1 MTRLERG
8 ELLQEIADLEIEL
21 EEERERN
28 RPKDRPKAEAV
39 ARAIAKAAGLPVPMY
54 NGPSLDAPDVAVCVK
69 PNTEIGFDA
78 PVAFYDR
85 GKLETSEFAV
95 AMFVQVNLGKRLQ
108 HHDAL
113 QFPDGSIIKLTTL
126 KAGQYAHILQVP
138 VELTRRLDAACQN
151 VFKAYEEFLEGVK
164 D

>member
-1 MTRLERG
+1 MCDYSIESFASRDAVKGDKLIVREFTTGSRG
-8 ELLQEIADLEIEL
+8 FC
-21 EEERERN
+21 
-28 RPKDRPKAEAV
+28 
-39 ARAIAKAAGLPVPMY
+39 
-54 NGPSLDAPDVAVCVK
+54 SLDAPDVAVCVK